1 MHGMVNWKNINAN
14 PMATLSR
21 KQRMI
26 DVLLGKRN
34 TVNKGQRDSFIRR
47 DNFVAKIGLYTAAVT
62 KTAGKVSDEILDKI
76 NFAYLDGTEL
86 PDGFIFDGVKY
97 SKEDFPGISLDKCE
111 KAVAENNALVFQP
124 GKYYQFTDEAGKTH
138 ILTCTYGRLYQPLS
152 DTKRGIID
160 DKSYE
165 IGHFWN
171 VLSKNGTFIG
181 LNYSNETE
189 RRLLNDA
196 GITEGFF
203 SVQVGDNRQEYFYSN
218 GNAGTAVPKER
229 YDNTYHFFMEYTE
242 TAFRDYEPGDV
253 FLVGGREYVLSE
265 DKKLDLPYGADIYDM
280 KWPPRKQ
287 ASAPLKGA
295 ATEPEAE
302 VMTSGSDLSS
312 LADILHDAT

>member
-1 MHGMVNWKNINAN
+1 MNGMVNWKNINAN

-34 TVNKGQRDSFIRR
+34 TVNKGQRDSFIKR
-47 DNFVAKIGLYTAAVT
+47 DNLVAKIGLYTAPVT

-86 PDGFIFDGVKY
+86 PDGFIFEGVKY
-97 SKEDFPGISLDKCE
+97 SKEDFPNISLDKCE

-124 GKYYQFTDEAGKTH
+124 GKYYQFTDEAGKKH
-138 ILTCTYGRLYQPLS
+138 ILTCTYGQLYQPRS
-152 DTKRGIID
+152 DTKRGVRD
-160 DKSYE
+160 DTSFE
-165 IGHFWN
+165 IGEFWN
-171 VLSKNGTFIG
+171 KLSKNGTFIG
-181 LNYSNETE
+181 SYYSNETE
-189 RRLLNDA
+189 RRLLNNA

-203 SVQVGDNRQEYFYSN
+203 SVQVGDHKQEYFYSN

-253 FLVGGREYVLSE
+253 FLVGGKEYVLSE

-280 KWPPRKQ
+280 KWPPRKRAQ
-287 ASAPLKGA
+287 
-295 ATEPEAE
+295 
-302 VMTSGSDLSS
+302 M
-312 LADILHDAT
+312 

>member
-47 DNFVAKIGLYTAAVT
+47 DNFVAKIGLYTAAAT

-97 SKEDFPGISLDKCE
+97 LKEDFPGISLDKCE

>member
-171 VLSKNGTFIG
+171 TLSKNGTFIG
-181 LNYSNETE
+181 LNYSNETV
-189 RRLLNDA
+189 RSLLNDA
-196 GITEGFF
+196 GITEGLF

-242 TAFRDYEPGDV
+242 TAFRDYEPSDV
-253 FLVGGREYVLSE
+253 FLVGGKEYVLSE

-295 ATEPEAE
+295 ATKPEAE